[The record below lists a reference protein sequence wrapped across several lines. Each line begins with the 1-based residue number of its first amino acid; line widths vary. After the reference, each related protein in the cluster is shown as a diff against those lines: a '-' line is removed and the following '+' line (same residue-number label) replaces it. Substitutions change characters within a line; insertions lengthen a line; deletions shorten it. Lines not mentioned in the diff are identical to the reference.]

1 MHVRV
6 SIAHQHQQQNTV
18 VERAKSAEE
27 AVAHLEQVAS
37 HIPDK
42 LTFKERKGA
51 TALLPP
57 PKPG

>member
-1 MHVRV
+1 
-6 SIAHQHQQQNTV
+6 V

-51 TALLPP
+51 AALLPP
-57 PKPG
+57 PR